1 MSPTSAQAFQDDL
14 IYWSDS
20 YEEHVEQTERL
31 VAALSFQGIK
41 LNASKVHMFCS
52 YVRYLSCIVGNE
64 ELHMDP
70 LKVKAI
76 DDMASPIDICSPL
89 TDLLKKI
96 PDPNGTVDPQT
107 GKVRNV
113 WAAARRTTA
122 ARRHHGL
129 RGHVLEES
137 GGNSDL
143 GGGAVRSNRRAIL
156 HVSRQRL
163 PTRDTSRCAA
173 HGID

>member
-122 ARRHHGL
+122 ARWHHGL

-137 GGNSDL
+137 KWWPFRSEEATIPGSVGRVPLSTKHMGGCDL
-143 GGGAVRSNRRAIL
+143 PGHGA
-156 HVSRQRL
+156 
-163 PTRDTSRCAA
+163 
-173 HGID
+173 